1 MSFALKLY
9 NHLLLSQIL
18 RRKLHARNISYYRP
32 CQYTFPRGRSIA
44 QMQDLKVGTCDLK
57 TRNQCKIISAVCV
70 FISVSGSFIDF
81 DAYLKSLIHLLELQ
95 IRQDFPEDF
104 VSFNSFLN

>member
-1 MSFALKLY
+1 MNAVCSSTGLVMRF
-9 NHLLLSQIL
+9 SQVHD
-18 RRKLHARNISYYRP
+18 KKGNAK
-32 CQYTFPRGRSIA
+32 
-44 QMQDLKVGTCDLK
+44 DLKVGAHDLK
-57 TRNQCKIISAVCV
+57 IKIPCKITSVVHFLCFGLLSKPSKKLLRA

-95 IRQDFPEDF
+95 IRRDFPEDF